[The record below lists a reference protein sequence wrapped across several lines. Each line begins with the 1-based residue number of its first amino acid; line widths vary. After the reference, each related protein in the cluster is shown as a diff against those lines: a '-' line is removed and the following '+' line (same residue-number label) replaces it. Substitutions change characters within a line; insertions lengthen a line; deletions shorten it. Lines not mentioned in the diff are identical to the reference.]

1 MLGIHSVQQT
11 LIRCLLCASKGAA
24 RGSLGF
30 HQGLAFPRLPTE
42 PPTAAGGPP
51 PPQWAG
57 LPHPSL
63 HPASPRPK
71 SSQVQAETR
80 GSLGIAAGGG
90 GWARSPDTLAAPPTC
105 PQPGFFA
112 WKPAGCLL
120 PFLWKQ
126 VRVFRAEPAPGPG
139 LFLLTHRCL
148 ASPLFLPRR
157 THSLENHSK
166 SLFEVERRHPYEQCA
181 QVLGGQLTGFSA
193 CLHPGN
199 SLLGQETKCPQPP
212 QDRPAP
218 QPSQL
223 PASNNLR

>member
-11 LIRCLLCASKGAA
+11 LIRCLLCASRGAA

-42 PPTAAGGPP
+42 PPTAAGCPP

-63 HPASPRPK
+63 HPALPRPK

-105 PQPGFFA
+105 PQPGFLPGNLQGAPFSLETGGSFQGRA
-112 WKPAGCLL
+112 SSWSGVVSPYPQRPRLS
-120 PFLWKQ
+120 PFLPC
-126 VRVFRAEPAPGPG
+126 V
-139 LFLLTHRCL
+139 
-148 ASPLFLPRR
+148 
-157 THSLENHSK
+157 
-166 SLFEVERRHPYEQCA
+166 
-181 QVLGGQLTGFSA
+181 VLI
-193 CLHPGN
+193 H
-199 SLLGQETKCPQPP
+199 
-212 QDRPAP
+212 
-218 QPSQL
+218 
-223 PASNNLR
+223 